1 MCNFYHENYDP
12 LNDKQYMSKQMLLY
26 FENILNMQMHSIEE
40 KEVEICLHVAENSSK
55 EPDVVDQGTAE
66 GIRFNDL
73 VYHYYEEH
81 LLQKVRTA
89 LQRIGSGTYGY
100 CAETGAPIGL
110 KRLLAA
116 PQASFC
122 IDVQERK
129 EREFFCN

>member
-1 MCNFYHENYDP
+1 MYNSCYEKYDP
-12 LNDKQYMSKQMLLY
+12 LNDNKYMSKQMLQY
-26 FENILNMQMHSIEE
+26 FENILSKQMQSIEE
-40 KEVEICLHVAENSSK
+40 KEAEICLHVAENSSK
-55 EPDVVDQGTAE
+55 EPDFVDQGTAE

-89 LQRIGSGTYGY
+89 LKRISSGTYGY

-110 KRLLAA
+110 RRLLAA

-122 IDVQERK
+122 VDVQERK
-129 EREFFCN
+129 EREFFYN